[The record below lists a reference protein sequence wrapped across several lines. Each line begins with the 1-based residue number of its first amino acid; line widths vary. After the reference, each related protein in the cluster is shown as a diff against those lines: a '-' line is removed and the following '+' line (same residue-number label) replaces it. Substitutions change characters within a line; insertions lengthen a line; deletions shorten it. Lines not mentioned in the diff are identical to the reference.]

1 MAKFDECGVEMAG
14 GGTCCCG
21 HSYRRR
27 TLVMRGMLKM
37 KKIKHE
43 IDIVAVFTG
52 HIKIEKQGQIGESRK
67 HNRE

>member
-1 MAKFDECGVEMAG
+1 MAG
-14 GGTCCCG
+14 GKTCGCG

-43 IDIVAVFTG
+43 IDIEAEVTG
-52 HIKIEKQGQIGESRK
+52 HI
-67 HNRE
+67 NN

>member
-14 GGTCCCG
+14 GKTCCCG

-27 TLVMRGMLKM
+27 TLVMRGMLKT

-43 IDIVAVFTG
+43 IDIEAEVTG
-52 HIKIEKQGQIGESRK
+52 HI
-67 HNRE
+67 NN